1 MVVRIY
7 DPKFPL
13 DLSDLLDLRGGTVPL
28 DVDERIVVLIDATD
42 LLTNAAA
49 KRVQVITLPGDIS
62 DAPGAVSASEL
73 WTHGDQRN
81 VGAGGAGQFSG
92 MGYTYQ
98 AIGAGE
104 AVTQLQ
110 LVELRVR
117 SDVAARLRFYYET
130 VDVFGAETDL
140 GNLAT
145 NLRSVSDATASN
157 FGGVPWTATTPAP
170 DAAIIPNHSARVT
183 RLVFNIPANVDYS
196 FLLGP
201 AALFNRT
208 IAAQT
213 QAMGWGVWTQAVV
226 TGISATYAVI
236 VRKLPA

>member
-28 DVDERIVVLIDATD
+28 DVDERIVVFIDATD
-42 LLTNAAA
+42 LLTNAKG
-49 KRVQVITLPGDIS
+49 KRVEVINPPDTPG
-62 DAPGAVSASEL
+62 GVSASEL
-73 WTHGDQRN
+73 WTHGDQRS

-117 SDVAARLRFYYET
+117 SNVDARLRMYYET
-130 VDVFGAETDL
+130 VDVFGAEIDL

-157 FGGVPWTATTPAP
+157 FGGVPWTGTVPSP
-170 DAAIIPNHSARVT
+170 DAAIIPNHSARST

-208 IAAQT
+208 ITAQT

-226 TGISATYAVI
+226 TGITATYSVI

>member
-49 KRVQVITLPGDIS
+49 KRVQVVTLPGDIS

-73 WTHGDQRN
+73 WTHGNQRTS
-81 VGAGGAGQFSG
+81 GAGGAGQFSG
-92 MGYTYQ
+92 IGVTYQ

-117 SDVAARLRFYYET
+117 STVDARLRFYYET
-130 VDVFGAETDL
+130 VDLFGTEGDL

-145 NLRSVSDATASN
+145 NLRSVSDPTASN
-157 FGGVPWTATTPAP
+157 FGFVDWLSQTPTP
-170 DAAIIPNHSARVT
+170 DTIILPNHSARST
-183 RLVFNIPANVDYS
+183 RLIFNIPASVDYS

-208 IAAQT
+208 ITGQT
-213 QAMGWGVWTQAVV
+213 QAMGWGVWAEAVV
-226 TGISATYAVI
+226 TAITATYSVI

>member
-49 KRVQVITLPGDIS
+49 KRVQVVTLPGDIS

-98 AIGAGE
+98 AIDATE

-117 SDVAARLRFYYET
+117 SIVDARLRFYYET
-130 VDVFGAETDL
+130 VDLFGGADSL

-145 NLRSVSDATASN
+145 NLRSADDPTASN
-157 FGGVPWTATTPAP
+157 FGKVPWTAQTPTPDTTN
-170 DAAIIPNHSARVT
+170 IGNHSARST
-183 RLVFNIPANVDYS
+183 RLVFNIPASVDYS

-208 IAAQT
+208 ITGQT
-213 QAMGWGVWTQAVV
+213 QAMGWGVWAQAVV
-226 TGISATYAVI
+226 TGITATYSVI